1 MVECRISKPKF
12 DVDCAYQIPTRV
24 NVPSKAKL
32 RACART
38 TFRLARTTFSYWR
51 TIGPGRCC
59 SCSTPPTLVRLLRVS
74 AYRLTSYADDSQ
86 LYTWGPLSTVPQ
98 QRRRM
103 ELGVERIAVRMR
115 SNRLQLNPE
124 KTDFLWCATRR
135 RCIHLDTTE
144 LSVCGALIRPSTSVR
159 DLGVLLESDLF

>member
-1 MVECRISKPKF
+1 MLVVIFEFTGAASGFMIMSCAAHGIKKAGQHCSKL
-12 DVDCAYQIPTRV
+12 C
-24 NVPSKAKL
+24 
-32 RACART
+32 ACART

-59 SCSTPPTLVRLLRVS
+59 SCSTPPTFVRLLRVS

-115 SNRLQLNPE
+115 SNRLRLNPE

-135 RCIHLDTTE
+135 RCIHL
-144 LSVCGALIRPSTSVR
+144 
-159 DLGVLLESDLF
+159 